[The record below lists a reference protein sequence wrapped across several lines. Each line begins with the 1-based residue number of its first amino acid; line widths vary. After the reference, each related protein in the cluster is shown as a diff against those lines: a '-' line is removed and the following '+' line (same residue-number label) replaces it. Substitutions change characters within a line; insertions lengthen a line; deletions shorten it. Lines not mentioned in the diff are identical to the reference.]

1 MCGIF
6 GFISSKGGG
15 PDLAILRR
23 IAVETQSRG
32 RHAFGMAWLGAE
44 GPIETFKRPGAADDD
59 LRDVDRCEGAR
70 IVIGH
75 CRYATHGSPS
85 DNRNNHPHVAGRGWF
100 VHNGVVHNHQ
110 TLAWLHDL
118 VPTTA
123 CDTEILGLLIARFRG
138 PLGLRA
144 ARAAEAAEGELA
156 ILGIWRKPA
165 RLLIVRNG
173 KPLCYGRT
181 ADGYYFASLDRE
193 LPGRV
198 RHVPD
203 EQVSVATF
211 ASGLSEVS
219 YPIRPLLE
227 PGAAL

>member
-6 GFISSKGGG
+6 GYISKSGAG

-32 RHAFGMAWLGAE
+32 RHAFGMAWLGDGA
-44 GPIETFKRPGAADDD
+44 IETFKRPGAASDD
-59 LRDVDRCEGAR
+59 LRDVDLCKGAR
-70 IVIGH
+70 IVVGH
-75 CRYATHGSPS
+75 CRYATHGSPA
-85 DNRNNHPHVAGRGWF
+85 DNRNNHPHRAGRGWF

-110 TLAWLHDL
+110 DLAWLNDL

-123 CDTEILGLLIARFRG
+123 CDSEVLGLLIARFRG

-144 ARAAEAAEGELA
+144 ARAAEAADGELA

-211 ASGLSEVS
+211 ASGILSEVS
-219 YPIRPLLE
+219 YPVYPLE
-227 PGAAL
+227 SGAARC